1 MSENTEQAGT
11 DGQDSATVSN
21 ATGAQVNVGDNSAKA
36 KAAVAHGNPAVVAA
50 FETARDKTERLMNF
64 LDKQLE
70 VVGDV
75 TVQEEVAK
83 AREYFELA
91 RMRLGV
97 AMTYH
102 KGFDPWSSKSGA
114 RRKK

>member
-1 MSENTEQAGT
+1 MSENTEQAAA

-21 ATGAQVNVGDNSAKA
+21 ASGAQVNISDAAAKA
-36 KAAVAHGNPAVVAA
+36 KAAVVHGNPTIVAA

-64 LDKQLE
+64 LDKQLD

-83 AREYFELA
+83 AREYFELG

-97 AMTYH
+97 ALTYH
-102 KGFDPWSSKSGA
+102 KGFDPWSSKSG